1 MKKPMSSIIVF
12 ILLISMSG
20 CGSEKQVTVQPTQVK
35 ESREPSY
42 KIANYYNSLPDEVK
56 KSEEE
61 KLNSLLEIYK

>member
-12 ILLISMSG
+12 ILLVSMSG

-35 ESREPSY
+35 ESRELSY